1 VKSQKERML
10 AGELYVANDAEL
22 SRENH
27 RAKRLV
33 REFNQT
39 TEEQPEERQRLL
51 TAMFHKIGAGGYIEP
66 PFHTDYGTN
75 TTIGQHFY
83 ANYDAI
89 FVDVN
94 RITIG
99 DNVFMGPRVGLYTAG
114 HPIDAAIRAE
124 ELEYGWPITIGNDVW
139 IGGNVVINP
148 GVTIG
153 SNVVIGSGSV
163 VTQDIPDNVV
173 AVGNPCHV
181 LREITAAD
189 HDYWAKQRAAY
200 FADRD
205 DEN

>member
-1 VKSQKERML
+1 
-10 AGELYVANDAEL
+10 
-22 SRENH
+22 
-27 RAKRLV
+27 
-33 REFNQT
+33 
-39 TEEQPEERQRLL
+39 
-51 TAMFHKIGAGGYIEP
+51 
-66 PFHTDYGTN
+66 
-75 TTIGQHFY
+75 
-83 ANYDAI
+83 
-89 FVDVN
+89 
-94 RITIG
+94 
-99 DNVFMGPRVGLYTAG
+99 MGPRVGLYTAG

-163 VTQDIPDNVV
+163 VTHDIPDNVV

-181 LREITAAD
+181 LREITADD